1 MTKEITAALC
11 KFMTEVGTIVE
22 TETAKIPTKSGSG
35 FQYKYADL
43 SKVLKVVNPAL
54 ADNGLFVSNST
65 KVVDGQNILVVS
77 IFHTSGETL
86 PPSEILIP
94 KGSQSNDL
102 YNIGGAITYLRR
114 YLLLAKLNLNAGIK
128 DDDGAVYNKKDNVT
142 HINKNKAVGMPTIL
156 DDETKQY
163 YLQIVGKLLVKDKK
177 LYNTL
182 ADALYIE
189 FDFDRNKKLSDNITK
204 PKHVTF
210 IEEWLAVNT

>member
-22 TETAKIPTKSGSG
+22 TETAKIPTRNGSG
-35 FQYKYADL
+35 FEYKYADL

-189 FDFDRNKKLSDNITK
+189 FDFDRNKKLSENITK
-204 PKHVTF
+204 PLHVTF

>member
-22 TETAKIPTKSGSG
+22 TETAKIPTRNGSG
-35 FQYKYADL
+35 FEYKYADL

-189 FDFDRNKKLSDNITK
+189 FDFDRNKKLSDNITN

>member
-22 TETAKIPTKSGSG
+22 SETAKIETQKGSG
-35 FQYKYADL
+35 YQYKYADL

-54 ADNGLFVSNST
+54 AENGLFVSNST
-65 KVVDGQNILVVS
+65 KVVDGQNILVVN
-77 IFHTSGETL
+77 IFHTSGESL
-86 PPSEILIP
+86 PPSEILLP

-102 YNIGGAITYLRR
+102 YNIGGALTYLRR

-142 HINKNKAVGMPTIL
+142 PIYKNKAVGMPTIL
-156 DDETKQY
+156 DEATKEY
-163 YLQIVGKLLVKDKK
+163 YLQIVGKLLIKDKN

-189 FDFDRNKKLSDNITK
+189 FDFDRHKKLSENITL

-210 IEEWLAVNT
+210 IEEYLAANK

>member
-1 MTKEITAALC
+1 
-11 KFMTEVGTIVE
+11 MTEVGTIVE
-22 TETAKIPTKSGSG
+22 TETAKIPTRNGSG
-35 FQYKYADL
+35 FEYKYADL

-77 IFHTSGETL
+77 IFHISGETL

-142 HINKNKAVGMPTIL
+142 PINKNKAVGMPTIL

-163 YLQIVGKLLVKDKK
+163 YLQIVGSLLVKDKK
-177 LYNTL
+177 LYNIL

-189 FDFDRNKKLSDNITK
+189 FDFDRNKKLSENIK
-204 PKHVTF
+204 LPKHVIF
-210 IEEWLAVNT
+210 IEEWLAANQ

>member
-1 MTKEITAALC
+1 
-11 KFMTEVGTIVE
+11 MTEVGTIVE
-22 TETAKIPTKSGSG
+22 TETAKIPTRNGSG
-35 FQYKYADL
+35 FEYKYADL

-86 PPSEILIP
+86 PPSEILLP

-142 HINKNKAVGMPTIL
+142 PINKNKAVGMPQIL
-156 DDETKQY
+156 DKDTRDY
-163 YLQIVGKLLVKDKK
+163 YLKKVGELYLNSTDLYKQLTEAMYVEYCFDKTSGK
-177 LYNTL
+177 FS
-182 ADALYIE
+182 DYIQE
-189 FDFDRNKKLSDNITK
+189 
-204 PKHVTF
+204 PKHVTY
-210 IEEWLAVNT
+210 IQTWLDAYVND

>member
-1 MTKEITAALC
+1 
-11 KFMTEVGTIVE
+11 MTEVGTIVE
-22 TETAKIPTKSGSG
+22 TETAKIPTRNGSG
-35 FQYKYADL
+35 FEYKYADL

-86 PPSEILIP
+86 PPSEILLP

-142 HINKNKAVGMPTIL
+142 PINKNKAVGMPQIL
-156 DDETKQY
+156 DKDTRDFYLKKVGELYLNSTDLYKQLTEAMY
-163 YLQIVGKLLVKDKK
+163 VEYGFDKTSGKFSD
-177 LYNTL
+177 
-182 ADALYIE
+182 YIQE
-189 FDFDRNKKLSDNITK
+189 
-204 PKHVTF
+204 PKHVTY
-210 IEEWLAVNT
+210 IQTWLDAYVND